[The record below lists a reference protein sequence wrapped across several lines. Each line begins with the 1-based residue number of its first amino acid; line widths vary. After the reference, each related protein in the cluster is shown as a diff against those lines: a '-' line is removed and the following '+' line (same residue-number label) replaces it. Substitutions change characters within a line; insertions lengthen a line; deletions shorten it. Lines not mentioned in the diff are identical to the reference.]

1 MPYDQM
7 GSGYGQYSRGNGQ
20 YGVKSIYGYGDQGAF
35 YNPQQ
40 AQQYKQA
47 QQQPQPAL
55 NQSSAPQQQPT
66 DFFSQ
71 LAGLFGGGGQMGAP
85 QGGSRRYGE
94 SPYQN
99 VAAGQESLEYAKTL
113 PPAQYFDY
121 LNRNAGR
128 NQQALGMDKA
138 RERGAIAQQEAMTRG
153 QMGNRNVGGAPGSQA
168 WQSMQPRYGGAGG
181 NTQPRPMGGSVYNN
195 EGKLVERNQSSF
207 LPGEENLGKT
217 PTNSFRPENNSPT
230 RPVSGQAAPAPSAR
244 RATGGAFQRPYSPA
258 EQSAPSRTGG
268 QRGAGLMPGNSP
280 TLGEKN
286 PLGNMPAGRRM
297 PSQSSGRAS
306 IGRTA
311 PGRAAPRMPS
321 RANFNYQM
329 GGNG

>member
-7 GSGYGQYSRGNGQ
+7 GSGYGRYSRGSGE

-40 AQQYKQA
+40 AQQYRQA
-47 QQQPQPAL
+47 QQQQQPAL

-99 VAAGQESLEYAKTL
+99 VEPGQASLDYAKTL
-113 PPAQYFDY
+113 PPAQYTDY
-121 LNRNAGR
+121 MNKNSVRDLAAVRRANAPLQDASRNMIQGPQ
-128 NQQALGMDKA
+128 NVG
-138 RERGAIAQQEAMTRG
+138 
-153 QMGNRNVGGAPGSQA
+153 MGNRNVGGAPGSQA
-168 WQSMQPRYGGAGG
+168 WQSMQPRSGGAGG
-181 NTQPRPMGGSVYNN
+181 NTQRRPMGGSVYNN

-230 RPVSGQAAPAPSAR
+230 RPVAGQAAPAPGAR

-268 QRGAGLMPGNSP
+268 QRGAGLMPGSFNRTP

-286 PLGNMPAGRRM
+286 PITNLSMGRSIPRR
-297 PSQSSGRAS
+297 SSGRAS
-306 IGRTA
+306 MGR
-311 PGRAAPRMPS
+311 GIPRSNP
-321 RANFNYQM
+321 RANFNPQK

>member
-7 GSGYGQYSRGNGQ
+7 GSGYGRYSRGSGE

-40 AQQYKQA
+40 AQQYQQA
-47 QQQPQPAL
+47 QQQQPAL

-99 VAAGQESLEYAKTL
+99 VAAGQESLDYAKTL

-121 LNRNAGR
+121 LNRNSDR

-181 NTQPRPMGGSVYNN
+181 NTQRRPMGGSVYNN
-195 EGKLVERNQSSF
+195 EGKLVERNQ
-207 LPGEENLGKT
+207 
-217 PTNSFRPENNSPT
+217 NSFRPGDDSPT
-230 RPVSGQAAPAPSAR
+230 RPVPGQAAPAPGAR

-268 QRGAGLMPGNSP
+268 QRAPGLMAGNSP

-286 PLGNMPAGRRM
+286 PLGNMPSGRRM
-297 PSQSSGRAS
+297 PSRSSGRAS
-306 IGRTA
+306 MGRTA

>member
-40 AQQYKQA
+40 AQQYRQA

-55 NQSSAPQQQPT
+55 NQSLPPQQQPT

-113 PPAQYFDY
+113 PPAQYWDY

-138 RERGAIAQQEAMTRG
+138 RERGVIAQQEAMTRG
-153 QMGNRNVGGAPGSQA
+153 RTGNGMRSPYPAQQSPG
-168 WQSMQPRYGGAGG
+168 
-181 NTQPRPMGGSVYNN
+181 PMGGSVYNN
-195 EGKLVERNQSSF
+195 EGKLVERN
-207 LPGEENLGKT
+207 P
-217 PTNSFRPENNSPT
+217 NSILAGDNSPT
-230 RPVSGQAAPAPSAR
+230 RPVPGQGMPKPGRPMAAPA
-244 RATGGAFQRPYSPA
+244 GRPMAAPA
-258 EQSAPSRTGG
+258 GRPAPQFSG
-268 QRGAGLMPGNSP
+268 QRAPELMAGNSP

-286 PLGNMPAGRRM
+286 PLGNMPSGRRM
-297 PSQSSGRAS
+297 PSRSSGRAS
-306 IGRTA
+306 M
-311 PGRAAPRMPS
+311 GRAAPQMPS

-329 GGNG
+329 GGNQMAASSFRNPGNNARPGVYY

>member
-40 AQQYKQA
+40 AQQYRQA

-99 VAAGQESLEYAKTL
+99 VAAGQASLDYAKTL
-113 PPAQYFDY
+113 PPAQYWDY
-121 LNRNAGR
+121 LNRNSDR
-128 NQQALGMDKA
+128 NQRALLMA
-138 RERGAIAQQEAMTRG
+138 TAPRQNPSQN
-153 QMGNRNVGGAPGSQA
+153 MGPQNVGMGSRNAGGSPGSQA
-168 WQSMQPRYGGAGG
+168 WQSMQPLYGGAGG
-181 NTQPRPMGGSVYNN
+181 NMQPGPMGGSVYNN
-195 EGKLVERNQSSF
+195 EGKLVERNPSSF
-207 LPGEENLGKT
+207 RAGDD
-217 PTNSFRPENNSPT
+217 SPT
-230 RPVSGQAAPAPSAR
+230 RPVPGQGMPKPGRPMAAPAGRPVPQFS
-244 RATGGAFQRPYSPA
+244 GQR
-258 EQSAPSRTGG
+258 APS
-268 QRGAGLMPGNSP
+268 LMAGNSP

-286 PLGNMPAGRRM
+286 PLGNMPSGRRM

-306 IGRTA
+306 R
-311 PGRAAPRMPS
+311 GRAAAQMPS